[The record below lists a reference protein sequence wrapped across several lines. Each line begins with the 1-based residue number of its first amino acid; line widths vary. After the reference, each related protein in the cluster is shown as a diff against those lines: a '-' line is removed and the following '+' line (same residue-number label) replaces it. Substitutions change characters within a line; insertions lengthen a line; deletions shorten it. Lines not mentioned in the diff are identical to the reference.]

1 MFWLLKNFLKLLRN
15 NLKPDKALASTLM
28 LKLSLIK
35 YNTYTGINE
44 HNIEISN
51 VIAKRKFL
59 KFDTSE

>member
-35 YNTYTGINE
+35 YNTYTGIKE
-44 HNIEISN
+44 QNIEISN